1 MDEFER
7 QLAALRS
14 AIQSDDSAAVEKLL
28 TAAKK
33 NRDALGS

>member
-1 MDEFER
+1 VRDGQWDDVER
-7 QLAALRS
+7 
-14 AIQSDDSAAVEKLL
+14 IL